1 MSAEEFKAKGN
12 AALQAKKFDEAIE
25 MYTEA
30 IKLDPSNQVFYSNR
44 YAESIHRVA
53 ARGREGPFFAA
64 SSASERAFCVPHWP
78 GFAREFCACCVYV
91 HICTPITT
99 TRLMHVLLK
108 LVG

>member
-44 YAESIHRVA
+44 YVL
-53 ARGREGPFFAA
+53 FAP
-64 SSASERAFCVPHWP
+64 S
-78 GFAREFCACCVYV
+78 
-91 HICTPITT
+91 
-99 TRLMHVLLK
+99 L
-108 LVG
+108 